1 MKKINVYKPT
11 NDDWYP
17 AYQVKGWSNLQ
28 LVCVS
33 FIQTGPDP
41 ARGNGQWR
49 VCVWG
54 ADDCGMERDY
64 DDRSEAMT
72 MFYRVISW
80 EFVDLKLLREHGFV
94 SA

>member
-17 AYQVKGWSNLQ
+17 VYQVKGWDNLQ

-33 FIQTGPDP
+33 FTQTGPDP
-41 ARGNGQWR
+41 ARGNGKWR

-80 EFVDLKLLREHGFV
+80 EFVDLTLLLELGFV

>member
-1 MKKINVYKPT
+1 MKIIDVYKPT
-11 NDDWYP
+11 HDDWYP
-17 AYQVKGWSNLQ
+17 SYQVEGWDNLQ

-80 EFVDLKLLREHGFV
+80 EFVDLTLLLELGFV